1 MELRNISCIDFESN
15 TSPRKI
21 VVYLVIRKKFRLR
34 DIKRIIVAH
43 CLNAA
48 EKIRVDNQV
57 VKSVVVFIRNSP
69 LIKMKSF
76 FQDLKKLIS
85 LTN

>member
-1 MELRNISCIDFESN
+1 MELRNISCIDFESSS
-15 TSPRKI
+15 SPRKNCC
-21 VVYLVIRKKFRLR
+21 VSRSFGRKVLDYETLKESV
-34 DIKRIIVAH
+34 VAH

-69 LIKMKSF
+69 FNKNEKH
-76 FQDLKKLIS
+76 
-85 LTN
+85 T